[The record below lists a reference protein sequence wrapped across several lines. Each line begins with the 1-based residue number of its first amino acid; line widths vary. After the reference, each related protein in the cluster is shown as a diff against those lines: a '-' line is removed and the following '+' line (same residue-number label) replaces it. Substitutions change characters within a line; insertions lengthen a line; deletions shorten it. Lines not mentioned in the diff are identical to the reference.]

1 MEHNSAK
8 DILISGSYTCV
19 LVKEDNVVTSY
30 ERGVK
35 PLVNLI
41 RSGEDFSDF
50 YAADK
55 VIGKATAFLYVLL
68 QVKSVYGSVISES
81 ALKVL
86 TDNSICVE
94 YETLVKNIINRRGD
108 GICPFEDAVL
118 SVEDADE
125 ALAVIINKMREMGIK

>member
-1 MEHNSAK
+1 MELNSAK
-8 DILISGSYTCV
+8 DILISGNYTCV

-50 YAADK
+50 HAADK

-68 QVKSVYGSVISES
+68 QVKSVYASVISES
-81 ALKVL
+81 ALQVL
-86 TDNSICVE
+86 TDNGISVE

-125 ALAVIINKMREMGIK
+125 ALAVIINKMQEMGIE